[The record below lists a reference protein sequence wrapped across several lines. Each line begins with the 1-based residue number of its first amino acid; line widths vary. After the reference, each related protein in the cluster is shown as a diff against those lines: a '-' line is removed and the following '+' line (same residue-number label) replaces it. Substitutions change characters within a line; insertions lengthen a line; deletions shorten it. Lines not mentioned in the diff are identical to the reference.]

1 MIQDSMN
8 MEKQSLSRCIDTSEK
23 ELLKT
28 TNEENVLINWNGKTD
43 TQHKHRLRQVQK
55 DKWKTKPLHGQF

>member
-1 MIQDSMN
+1 MTQDPVN

-28 TNEENVLINWNGKTD
+28 TNEENVLTDWNGETD
-43 TQHKHRLRQVQK
+43 TEHK
-55 DKWKTKPLHGQF
+55 